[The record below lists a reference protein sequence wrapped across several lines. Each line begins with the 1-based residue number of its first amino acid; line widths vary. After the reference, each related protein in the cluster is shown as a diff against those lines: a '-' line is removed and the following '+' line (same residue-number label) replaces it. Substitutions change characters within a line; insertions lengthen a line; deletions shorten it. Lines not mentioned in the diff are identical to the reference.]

1 MSQLRT
7 APLTTCCK
15 SRSLLPIERARS
27 IPRRPH
33 QTVPSQIA
41 MVPLSPFFSWC
52 ESRGIVSPLQLQG
65 IDSSYRYLSTSADL
79 SAGSSILSI
88 PLDTCL
94 VANTKEELA
103 EKLVHEKSLGS
114 ASEYA
119 PYLQLLPPDVEA
131 FRESFPRFWSNERR
145 DLLFGFDGGQVER
158 RIATDERKELDPW
171 AYACV
176 SSRSNFLSDYRY
188 SITPLLDFLNHDA
201 NVGTS
206 ATIENDTL
214 DLSTNRNWK
223 AEEEVKISYGALS
236 NIDTLCD
243 YGFVM
248 EDNPCN
254 FEVLEIRLLGSPSVA
269 VAVYPDGSVDNS
281 AIYMLR
287 ENLATSEEA
296 ALAMSREGS
305 PLMKFSK
312 PISDRNEL
320 DVYSLLA
327 SSLDDA
333 ASTSASGAEEA
344 QDDSL
349 ISTYLSGR
357 AGTLRRGIKAILQ
370 KYPDL
375 EY

>member
-1 MSQLRT
+1 
-7 APLTTCCK
+7 
-15 SRSLLPIERARS
+15 
-27 IPRRPH
+27 
-33 QTVPSQIA
+33 
-41 MVPLSPFFSWC
+41 
-52 ESRGIVSPLQLQG
+52 
-65 IDSSYRYLSTSADL
+65 LSTSADL
-79 SAGSSILSI
+79 SAGCSILSI

-103 EKLVHEKSLGS
+103 EKLVREKSLGS
-114 ASEYA
+114 DSEYA

-254 FEVLEIRLLGSPSVA
+254 VEVLEIRLLGSPSVA
-269 VAVYPDGSVDNS
+269 VAIYPDGSVDKS

>member
-1 MSQLRT
+1 
-7 APLTTCCK
+7 
-15 SRSLLPIERARS
+15 
-27 IPRRPH
+27 
-33 QTVPSQIA
+33 
-41 MVPLSPFFSWC
+41 MVPMSPLLSWC

-65 IDSSYRYLSTSADL
+65 IDSTYRYLSTSADL
-79 SAGSSILSI
+79 SAGSSILSV
-88 PLDTCL
+88 PLDACL

-103 EKLVHEKSLGS
+103 EKLVREKSLGS
-114 ASEYA
+114 DSEYA

-131 FRESFPRFWSNERR
+131 FRESFPRFWSDERR

-254 FEVLEIRLLGSPSVA
+254 VEVLEIRLLGSPSVA
-269 VAVYPDGSVDNS
+269 VAIYPDGSVDKS

-344 QDDSL
+344 RDDSL

-357 AGTLRRGIKAILQ
+357 AGTLRRGIETILQ

>member
-1 MSQLRT
+1 
-7 APLTTCCK
+7 
-15 SRSLLPIERARS
+15 
-27 IPRRPH
+27 
-33 QTVPSQIA
+33 
-41 MVPLSPFFSWC
+41 MVPTSPFLSWC
-52 ESRGIVSPLQLQG
+52 ESQGIVSPLQLQG
-65 IDSSYRYLSTSADL
+65 IDSTYRYLSTSADL
-79 SAGSSILSI
+79 SAGSSILSV
-88 PLDTCL
+88 PLDACL

-114 ASEYA
+114 DSKYA

-131 FRESFPRFWSNERR
+131 FRESFPRFWSDERR
-145 DLLFGFDGGQVER
+145 DSLFGFDGGQVER

-176 SSRSNFLSDYRY
+176 SSRSNFLRSSSDYRY
-188 SITPLLDFLNHDA
+188 SITPLLDFMNHDA

-206 ATIENDTL
+206 ATIENGIL
-214 DLSTNRNWK
+214 DLSTNRNWN
-223 AEEEVKISYGALS
+223 AEEEIKISYGALS

-254 FEVLEIRLLGSPSVA
+254 VEVLEIRLLGSPSVA
-269 VAVYPDGSVDNS
+269 VAVYPDGSVDKS

-287 ENLATSEEA
+287 ENLATPEEA
-296 ALAMSREGS
+296 TLAMSREES

-333 ASTSASGAEEA
+333 ASTSASGAEGA
-344 QDDSL
+344 RDDGL

-357 AGTLRRGIKAILQ
+357 AGTLRRGIEAILQ

>member
-1 MSQLRT
+1 
-7 APLTTCCK
+7 
-15 SRSLLPIERARS
+15 
-27 IPRRPH
+27 
-33 QTVPSQIA
+33 

-254 FEVLEIRLLGSPSVA
+254 VEVLEIRLLGSPSVA
-269 VAVYPDGSVDNS
+269 VAIYPDGSVDKS

-344 QDDSL
+344 RDDSL

-357 AGTLRRGIKAILQ
+357 AGTLRRGIETILQ